1 MASCR
6 TMANSFM
13 RSRHIAASPD
23 ATWAV
28 VGDSMRLPE
37 WFGIVTDV
45 RLEGDRRIVG
55 LKGGAELTERFVL
68 RDDSARRYVYAVEAG
83 ASTPMTYHRAGFDVE
98 DDGSGGSVVR
108 WWTDARTVDPEA
120 DLEERLGPAFDAG
133 LDSLARLLEGT

>member
-1 MASCR
+1 
-6 TMANSFM
+6 MANSFM
-13 RSRHIAASPD
+13 RSRHIAASAD
-23 ATWAV
+23 DTWAV

-37 WFGIVTDV
+37 WFGIVTQV

-55 LKGGAELTERFVL
+55 LKGGAELSERFVS
-68 RDDSARRYVYAVEAG
+68 RDDTSRRYVYEVESG
-83 ASTPMTYHRAGFDVE
+83 ASTPMSYHRAGFDVE

-133 LDSLARLLEGT
+133 LESLANLLEGS